1 MCRNPTWTQ
10 AKACRETDV
19 CPMKLS
25 RHIKDLKQSNVYT
38 SFLDAIVK
46 EIEAELAAT
55 PPPAPAPAAAEPG
68 AVPPPTPPSAA
79 ELLEMVRARATRLGD
94 GRPFG
99 AHGTVG
105 EYRET
110 VKAVT
115 KLMDDKVLTPSGKT
129 GSKLAAEIGV
139 KIGPR
144 RLHDLAKKAP
154 GESPPSSAA
163 PLKLGKETEHSL
175 REYIMTLERE
185 ADIVETKEMIKS
197 EINNTIAGTPLALTF
212 PDGKV
217 TDKVYYAFLDRCDL
231 YTGDQVPLEDKRS
244 EWEHS
249 TNAETQYKVW
259 AELFVAAGL
268 AVRNPTFD
276 PTICPPDPR
285 SVPIHWKPGAE
296 DHVASYDETDVRADQ
311 TKKGRASQHRAVRAA
326 APGSRRE
333 HGGATSGRGKKNRA
347 KGWVGGK
354 EIRKKAKDQG
364 AVISVKGG
372 TKFSFAGG
380 SLMNGKVLPTLIISD
395 KKLDALKI
403 DLEKYSPACDLVGP
417 DGTKLVSRFIHTPS
431 GGMETDT
438 VSNAH

>member
-1 MCRNPTWTQ
+1 
-10 AKACRETDV
+10 
-19 CPMKLS
+19 MKLS

-175 REYIMTLERE
+175 REYIMTLRE

-231 YTGDQVPLEDKRS
+231 YTGDQVPLEDKRVRVGALD
-244 EWEHS
+244 ERRD
-249 TNAETQYKVW
+249 AVQ
-259 AELFVAAGL
+259 GL
-268 AVRNPTFD
+268 GGAVRRRRSRSPQPNLRPDHPPTRPALCAD
-276 PTICPPDPR
+276 PL
-285 SVPIHWKPGAE
+285 E
-296 DHVASYDETDVRADQ
+296 
-311 TKKGRASQHRAVRAA
+311 
-326 APGSRRE
+326 
-333 HGGATSGRGKKNRA
+333 
-347 KGWVGGK
+347 
-354 EIRKKAKDQG
+354 
-364 AVISVKGG
+364 
-372 TKFSFAGG
+372 AG
-380 SLMNGKVLPTLIISD
+380 
-395 KKLDALKI
+395 
-403 DLEKYSPACDLVGP
+403 
-417 DGTKLVSRFIHTPS
+417 S
-431 GGMETDT
+431 GGPLGLL
-438 VSNAH
+438 